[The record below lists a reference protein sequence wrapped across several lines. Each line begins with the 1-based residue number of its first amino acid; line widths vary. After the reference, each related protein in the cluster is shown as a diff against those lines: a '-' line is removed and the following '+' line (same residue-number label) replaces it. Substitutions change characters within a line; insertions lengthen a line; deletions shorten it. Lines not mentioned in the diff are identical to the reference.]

1 MIRVVPDTNIL
12 ISSIF
17 WRGKPYEVI
26 KGGIEGKH
34 VLITSREIVEELA
47 ERLKNKFSLPESDIL
62 LFMDIISAHFH
73 IVPKISAFSACADPK
88 DNKILETAFD
98 GKADFI
104 VTGDSHLLVLREFKG
119 IKIMAA
125 EEFLKRLAGT

>member
-26 KGGIEGKH
+26 RRGIEGKY
-34 VLITSREIVEELA
+34 VLVTSKEILEELVD
-47 ERLKNKFSLPESDIL
+47 RLKNKFGFPECDIL
-62 LFMDIISAHFH
+62 LYMDVIFTYFH
-73 IVPKISAFSACADPK
+73 IVSKTSKFSVSIDPK

-98 GKADFI
+98 GKAGYI
-104 VTGDSHLLVLREFKG
+104 VTGDSHLLVLKEFRG
-119 IKIMAA
+119 IKILSAD
-125 EEFLKRLAGT
+125 EFMKLSS

>member
-26 KGGIEGKH
+26 RGGIEGRY
-34 VLITSREIVEELA
+34 VLVTSKEILEELVD
-47 ERLKNKFSLPESDIL
+47 RLKNKFGFPDCDIL
-62 LFMDIISAHFH
+62 LYMDVIFTYFH
-73 IVPKISAFSACADPK
+73 IIPRTSEFSVSIDPK

-98 GKADFI
+98 GKADYI
-104 VTGDSHLLVLREFKG
+104 VTGDSHLLVLKEFRG
-119 IKIMAA
+119 IKILSAN
-125 EEFLKRLAGT
+125 EFVKLSS

>member
-17 WRGKPYEVI
+17 WRGKPYEII
-26 KGGIEGKH
+26 KGGIEGRY
-34 VLITSREIVEELA
+34 VLVTSREILEELA

-62 LFMDIISAHFH
+62 LFMDIIFAHFH
-73 IVPKISAFSACADPK
+73 IVPKISAFSASADSK

-104 VTGDSHLLVLREFKG
+104 VTGDSHLLVLMEFKG
-119 IKIMAA
+119 IKIVTA
-125 EEFLKRLAGT
+125 EEFLKLSL

>member
-1 MIRVVPDTNIL
+1 MISIVPDTNIL

-26 KGGIEGKH
+26 KGGIEGQYAL
-34 VLITSREIVEELA
+34 VTSREILEEMA
-47 ERLKNKFSLPESDIL
+47 ERLKNKFGLPDCDIM
-62 LFMDIISAHFH
+62 LFMDIIFAHFH
-73 IVPKISAFSACADPK
+73 IVPKTSAFSACSDPK

-98 GKADFI
+98 GKAGFI

-119 IKIMAA
+119 INIMTA
-125 EEFLKRLAGT
+125 EEFLKLPLL